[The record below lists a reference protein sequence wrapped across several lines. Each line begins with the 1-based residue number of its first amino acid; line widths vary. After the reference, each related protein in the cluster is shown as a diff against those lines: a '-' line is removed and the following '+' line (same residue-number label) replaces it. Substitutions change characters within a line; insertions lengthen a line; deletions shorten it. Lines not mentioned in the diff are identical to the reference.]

1 MRELDDFLKGVE
13 EYKKLG
19 VNPLSLATG
28 CAVKVDLVDVVYPAI
43 SSVRDR
49 LREIGVEI
57 WPREDAD
64 VFVTRKLSVKRLI
77 DGGSFRAQRA
87 VSLVQVNQ
95 RTASDPKLFGDF
107 LYHVYSSVR
116 AGGKLVV
123 GKGHSIVTAKPQGE
137 VAILDMMRLEGS
149 PEKSYTLANN
159 DTIQIIDPAE
169 PPDSKLH
176 TKVALSNSLNDLFVK
191 GVWQNIRVIPV
202 VDSPSPELR
211 QRIETNFQ
219 EFSGEIGAELIPEVQ
234 PEKGTFMVGATVIG
248 ETDHEPPSF
257 YGEVR
262 EGMQVLVT
270 RPMGELTPINLYMW
284 VMINP
289 EMLEDMEKAGI
300 DLSRLKRAKAEALR
314 LMAKPNL
321 DVAKVLYD
329 HLPEFGKSF
338 DPSVHVAMTTDVS
351 GPGLMVVKEFAERA
365 GVNVEIHEVPVID
378 HEICKFATE
387 NFVIPNSTAST
398 NGATVI
404 FAEKRVIDDVA
415 QELRRLGHSP
425 QVIGEVKGRGASKVR
440 VSRKVYELIHRTSI
454 LNQFEVVG

>member
-1 MRELDDFLKGVE
+1 
-13 EYKKLG
+13 
-19 VNPLSLATG
+19 
-28 CAVKVDLVDVVYPAI
+28 
-43 SSVRDR
+43 
-49 LREIGVEI
+49 
-57 WPREDAD
+57 
-64 VFVTRKLSVKRLI
+64 
-77 DGGSFRAQRA
+77 
-87 VSLVQVNQ
+87 
-95 RTASDPKLFGDF
+95 
-107 LYHVYSSVR
+107 
-116 AGGKLVV
+116 
-123 GKGHSIVTAKPQGE
+123 
-137 VAILDMMRLEGS
+137 
-149 PEKSYTLANN
+149 
-159 DTIQIIDPAE
+159 
-169 PPDSKLH
+169 
-176 TKVALSNSLNDLFVK
+176 
-191 GVWQNIRVIPV
+191 
-202 VDSPSPELR
+202 
-211 QRIETNFQ
+211 
-219 EFSGEIGAELIPEVQ
+219 
-234 PEKGTFMVGATVIG
+234 
-248 ETDHEPPSF
+248 
-257 YGEVR
+257 
-262 EGMQVLVT
+262 
-270 RPMGELTPINLYMW
+270 MGELTPINLYMW